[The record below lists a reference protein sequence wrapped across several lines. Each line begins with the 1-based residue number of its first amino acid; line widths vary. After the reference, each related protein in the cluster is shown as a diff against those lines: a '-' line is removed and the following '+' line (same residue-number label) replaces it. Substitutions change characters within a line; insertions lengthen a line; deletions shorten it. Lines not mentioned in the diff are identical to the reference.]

1 MSRDESSRATRGSV
15 MLGVAIGLL
24 LVSGG
29 LVAAHFLTG
38 EGSEGTVSIPEE
50 EPSADAAAGSATT
63 PIADPDTLLDQ
74 RLTLTLGDAS
84 TESSWRDLGFTVDPG
99 LARPG
104 VVPLTAET
112 PSVKGAL
119 EALKKRLERGPKNA
133 RLDLEAHAVRKE
145 QEGMLLD
152 VPGSIGALELAARLG
167 SHEVE
172 LPGIRVP
179 PNVTVEDLGVDDI
192 SHVLATFTTKY
203 SIVEK
208 SRNFNLKRASSK
220 LHGYVLRPGV
230 LFSFND
236 VVGART
242 EKEGYKIAH
251 VIQAGEMVDGQAG
264 GTCQV
269 STTLHGASFFAGLEI
284 LKGRPHSRPSTYV
297 QMGLDATVVYPAT
310 DLQLRNPYDFPV
322 VISYKVARGEATVEI
337 LGKKRP
343 YDKIVFERE
352 VLEKIEFETVTRED
366 DTMPVGYMAVDQ
378 LGFPGYKV
386 MRYRKYYK
394 GGKLVKTDKWRLE
407 YKPVTEY
414 VRTGANMDPNLPPP
428 KTKLPHGP
436 KPPSSDTY
444 RMEQ

>member
-1 MSRDESSRATRGSV
+1 
-15 MLGVAIGLL
+15 MLGVAVGLL
-24 LVSGG
+24 VVSGL
-29 LVAAHFLTG
+29 LVVAHFLRGDEG
-38 EGSEGTVSIPEE
+38 EAAVTIPDEA
-50 EPSADAAAGSATT
+50 PTADAAGAAEA
-63 PIADPDTLLDQ
+63 PALDPDTLLDQ
-74 RLTLTLGDAS
+74 HVTIKLGE
-84 TESSWRDLGFTVDPG
+84 ESAQLSWRDLGFTVDEG

-104 VVPLTAET
+104 VIPLAAD
-112 PSVKGAL
+112 P
-119 EALKKRLERGPKNA
+119 EATEGVLQKLRTRLERGPKNA
-133 RLDLEAHAVRKE
+133 RMDLEAHAIRKE
-145 QEGMLLD
+145 EDGVLMD
-152 VPGSIGALELAARLG
+152 VAGSLGALEAAARLG
-167 SHEVE
+167 LQEVD
-172 LPGIRVP
+172 LPAVRLP
-179 PNVTVEDLGVDDI
+179 ADVTVADLGIDDI

-208 SRNFNLKRASSK
+208 SRNFNLKRASSR
-220 LHGYVLRPGV
+220 LHGYILRPGE

-269 STTLHGASFFAGLEI
+269 STTLHGAAFFAGLEI

-352 VLEKIEFETVTRED
+352 VLEKIDFETVTRED
-366 DTMPVGYMAVDQ
+366 DTMPVGSMVVDQ

-386 MRYRKYYK
+386 ERYRKYYK
-394 GGKLVKTDKWRLE
+394 GGKLVKKDKWKLE

-414 VRTGANMDPNLPPP
+414 VRTGANPDPNLPPP
-428 KTKLPHGP
+428 DTKLPHGP